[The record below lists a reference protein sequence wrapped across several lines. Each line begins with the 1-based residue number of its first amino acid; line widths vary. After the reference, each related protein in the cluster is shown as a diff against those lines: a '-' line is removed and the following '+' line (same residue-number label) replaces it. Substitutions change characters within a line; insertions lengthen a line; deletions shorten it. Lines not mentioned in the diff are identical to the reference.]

1 MCDAFPVLISCLFLQ
16 WVVLTRKHAEI
27 VVKDDVVFPIFQ
39 WHCKASST
47 RYWFNRWG
55 SAHLNVGRMVN

>member
-1 MCDAFPVLISCLFLQ
+1 MCDTFPVLISCLFLQ

-47 RYWFNRWG
+47 MYK
-55 SAHLNVGRMVN
+55 